1 MYRAASADFAWQT
14 LSPLEFSSTGP
25 PPHLGALLAGSLL
38 RHAEVSLQWTP
49 ALATAVPMLGGF
61 PSLPFEPRFAPP
73 SAAELGPIFAVR
85 RLVRFDARGRMGIL
99 PDIWTQLLSNPSL
112 QGLRALLVGRTAEYV
127 PLVLLGVRQVQEQKQ
142 ELKQEQDEQQQQQQQ
157 LPQESFLPAL
167 THLHVSTRNVLFL
180 PLVRAALAGV
190 DSMVRLRHLSLF
202 ESSWAPVGAP
212 DQGPRLALR
221 QAVALAA
228 SNGHVTRLALGHIR
242 LPLVADLLWDTPL
255 AHSLRVLTLCLD
267 VVEGLSGEHDASS
280 GVSADKAASA
290 LPPFDWAGIWAS
302 MPLLEQLSLHIFHGA
317 DALLLGLAEEVAARA
332 PSLRRLRVRPLHLAR
347 PDIDAATA
355 AGADENALPP
365 SLVSPLPS
373 LSIMRRLLFARP
385 HLHYTLQLLPR
396 ADYLQSHAAHEP
408 HAAEDWERVHT
419 HWHGE
424 LVRQFGEHRVY
435 LQFRPHGAPPE
446 EKEN

>member
-1 MYRAASADFAWQT
+1 MYRAASVDFAWKA
-14 LSPLEFSSTGP
+14 LSPLEFSSIGP

-49 ALATAVPMLGGF
+49 SDAALATGAVTMLGGF
-61 PSLPFEPRFAPP
+61 PSLPVEPRFAPP

-99 PDIWTQLLSNPSL
+99 PDIWTRLLSNPSL
-112 QGLRALLVGRTAEYV
+112 QGLRSLLVGRAAEYV
-127 PLVLLGVRQVQEQKQ
+127 PLALLGVRQVQEQEQ
-142 ELKQEQDEQQQQQQQ
+142 ELMQEQDEQQQQ

-167 THLHVSTRNVLFL
+167 THLHVSTRHVLFL

-202 ESSWAPVGAP
+202 ESSWSPVGAP

-221 QAVALAA
+221 QAAVAA

-242 LPLVADLLWDTPL
+242 LPLVADLLLDTPL
-255 AHSLRVLTLCLD
+255 AHALRVLTLCLD
-267 VVEGLSGEHDASS
+267 VVEGLSGEHDALSA
-280 GVSADKAASA
+280 VSADKAASA

-317 DALLLGLAEEVAARA
+317 DTLLLGLAEEVAARA

-355 AGADENALPP
+355 AGSDENALPP

-373 LSIMRRLLFARP
+373 LSIVRRLLSARP
-385 HLHYTLQLLPR
+385 HLRYTLQLLPR

-408 HAAEDWERVHT
+408 HAAEDWDRVHT
-419 HWHGE
+419 QWHGA